1 MVLRLLS
8 KTYWRGTQIRFRRP
22 VEGVI
27 GEPVAIDAQDG
38 VRLHGNWWV
47 SARMPKP
54 RVAIIAAHP
63 RVDFSEY
70 HTFPDLLD
78 AAYGCLGA
86 NLRSVNNNADR
97 LHVKL
102 LIDIAA
108 YME

>member
-1 MVLRLLS
+1 M
-8 KTYWRGTQIRFRRP
+8 YGI
-22 VEGVI
+22 
-27 GEPVAIDAQDG
+27 
-38 VRLHGNWWV
+38 WWV

-86 NLRSVNNNADR
+86 NLRSVNNNVDR

>member
-1 MVLRLLS
+1 MALRLLS

-38 VRLHGNWWV
+38 ARLHGNWWV

-54 RVAIIAAHP
+54 RVAVIAAHP
-63 RVDFSEY
+63 RVDFSE
-70 HTFPDLLD
+70 HHIFADLLD

>member
-1 MVLRLLS
+1 
-8 KTYWRGTQIRFRRP
+8 
-22 VEGVI
+22 
-27 GEPVAIDAQDG
+27 
-38 VRLHGNWWV
+38 LHGIWWV

-54 RVAIIAAHP
+54 RVEIIAAHP
-63 RVDFSEY
+63 RVDFSEH
-70 HTFPDLLD
+70 HTFLDLLD
-78 AAYGCLGA
+78 AAYGCPGA